1 VLTTQPADFYPEAN
15 WRPDMALA
23 ATHLY
28 RLTRNKTY
36 LRDALRFDNTAG
48 PGEGALTLYSIH
60 GLAHV
65 ELFPLVPHRER
76 QRILKALH
84 EECELARAYSQHP
97 FHLGAR
103 LVWGTA
109 GRACGAGNLCLL
121 AAPLLHDPSLT
132 RLAEAQRDYLLG
144 CNPFGVSFLIGAGER
159 YPHHPHHPLAQLG
172 SLPLVGAVVGGPA
185 PLEVWQSQRMQE
197 GLDKQYTPD
206 DPGLQSAVAVYHDDV
221 GDWVTN
227 EPALDYAAD
236 ALFLLA
242 AYAG

>member
-1 VLTTQPADFYPEAN
+1 
-15 WRPDMALA
+15 MALA

-28 RLTRNKTY
+28 RLTGMKSY
-36 LRDALRFDNTAG
+36 LRDAVRFDSAAG
-48 PGEGALTLYSIH
+48 PGEGAVSLYSIH
-60 GLAHV
+60 GLAQI
-65 ELFPLVPHRER
+65 ELFPLVPGRER
-76 QRILKALH
+76 RRILKALR
-84 EECELARAYSQHP
+84 EDCERARAQSQQP
-97 FHLGAR
+97 FRLATH

-121 AAPLLHDPSLT
+121 AAPLLHDASLI

-185 PLEVWQSQRMQE
+185 PLEVWQSQPMRE
-197 GLDKQYTPD
+197 GLGKQFTPD
-206 DPGLQSAVAVYHDDV
+206 EPGLQSPAAVYHDDV